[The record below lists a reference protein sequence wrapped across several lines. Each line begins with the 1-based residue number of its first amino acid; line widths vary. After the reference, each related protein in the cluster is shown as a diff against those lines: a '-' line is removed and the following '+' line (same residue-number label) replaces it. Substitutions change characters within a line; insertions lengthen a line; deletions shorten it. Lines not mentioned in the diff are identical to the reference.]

1 MVQSGDGDITGTETL
16 TTGAKRGAP
25 SAVDALPSEAT
36 APVEDRRSS
45 VRVGLAKANLEV
57 ASEIAGGMAAVR
69 HAAHDAALRAAQGVV
84 EGAAAKG
91 RARARSSSKTRKSA
105 RTRERIMT
113 AASEIMVERGNGD
126 FQMSEVSARCRMSKG
141 SLYYYFADK
150 DELVDAIYES
160 ACDDLVVAV
169 EGVVARAST
178 ASESLVSLCAEVS
191 RRVSAGSPLA
201 LALTRELASSNGDV
215 SGGMTTHFM
224 RIARIVSAQLERGKA
239 EGIIRKSVNS
249 DQVSVGVLG
258 GYLVSS
264 LVSAGESLG
273 RSTDAIAAVMTR
285 DLLDVVMNGIG
296 AREGA

>member
-1 MVQSGDGDITGTETL
+1 M
-16 TTGAKRGAP
+16 
-25 SAVDALPSEAT
+25 ALINE
-36 APVEDRRSS
+36 
-45 VRVGLAKANLEV
+45 
-57 ASEIAGGMAAVR
+57 
-69 HAAHDAALRAAQGVV
+69 
-84 EGAAAKG
+84 EGAAELVGTVRAVRNKAHDMVGEQLAQG
-91 RARARSSSKTRKSA
+91 RERLRSSSKTRKSVK
-105 RTRERIMT
+105 TRQRIME
-113 AASEIMVERGNGD
+113 AASELMVERGNTG
-126 FQMSEVSARCRMSKG
+126 FQMSEVSDRCQMSKG

-273 RSTDAIAAVMTR
+273 RSSDAIAAVMTR